1 MVTKSRSRAGSVA
14 CKKKIQTRVT
24 YWSVNLKAGIA
35 NSHIN
40 LALKQEVACLE
51 FDVSFVLRFHSL
63 NPQDT
68 VVSACRPTTCWT
80 FTPLPV
86 PKVSH
91 VSQNKHIFIITPI
104 FVVSTSS
111 CWGSTEFL
119 RWVAGLRIP
128 DVSKKRN
135 DFSLKDEINTV
146 LFFRNIGNF
155 ATRR

>member
-68 VVSACRPTTCWT
+68 VVSACRPTTC
-80 FTPLPV
+80 
-86 PKVSH
+86 
-91 VSQNKHIFIITPI
+91 
-104 FVVSTSS
+104 
-111 CWGSTEFL
+111 
-119 RWVAGLRIP
+119 
-128 DVSKKRN
+128 
-135 DFSLKDEINTV
+135 
-146 LFFRNIGNF
+146 
-155 ATRR
+155 